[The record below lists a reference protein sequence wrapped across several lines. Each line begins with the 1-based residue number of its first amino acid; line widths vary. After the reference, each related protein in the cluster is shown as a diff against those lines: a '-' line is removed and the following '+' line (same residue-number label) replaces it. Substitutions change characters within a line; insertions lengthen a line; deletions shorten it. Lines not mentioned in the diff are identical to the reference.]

1 MINKSCKGPKVY
13 HGLGLR
19 SLTNVKIHQH
29 LHEFIRMRPRRESWF
44 IHQCMCPSQFTLD
57 YPVTISQI
65 NTGSTDV
72 NKFFKFP
79 LSGNLCRCTGYRPIL
94 ESMSPFAVSW
104 IFSIMKVYDIVNKIH
119 RTEVVKLTNLS
130 LEEKFHYV

>member
-1 MINKSCKGPKVY
+1 MY
-13 HGLGLR
+13 HELGLR
-19 SLTNVKIHQH
+19 SLTNVKIHHH

-79 LSGNLCRCTGYRPIL
+79 LSGNLCRCTWVSSDLGVD
-94 ESMSPFAVSW
+94 ESVCS
-104 IFSIMKVYDIVNKIH
+104 
-119 RTEVVKLTNLS
+119 KLDLQHNES
-130 LEEKFHYV
+130 L